1 MNVLEIIRFFNLKQ
15 VYCTLIGDMVNISTL
30 RTLDDKNALHANIVA
45 WFYGYS
51 KLIDTGTKYY
61 RLAFTDQGKLLF
73 SRDNKCKTT
82 YGNMLN
88 LVYPRVSENTSL
100 TAFVNQECLIFPS
113 KEERTWENLHNEMIR
128 QQKTNGMSNILKII
142 LEHKI
147 EKVYCPLLGEMIE
160 VSILTEKCISA
171 KVRFIDTNFYTP
183 LVTDHVN
190 TAEKPCV
197 KILYF
202 DQFGRLKGI
211 DEAYRDVSY
220 AECAIFP
227 TKTERNWG
235 RHNKILKGTAR
246 STSLLEDETDLLE
259 LSL

>member
-15 VYCTLIGDMVNISTL
+15 IYCTLIGDMVNISTL
-30 RTLDDKNALHANIVA
+30 RTLDDKNALHANIVV

-61 RLAFTDQGKLLF
+61 CLAFTDQGKLLF
-73 SRDNKCKTT
+73 SRDDKCETT

-88 LVYPRVSENTSL
+88 LVYSGVSENTSL

-113 KEERTWENLHNEMIR
+113 KEERTWENLHNEMVR
-128 QQKTNGMSNILKII
+128 QQKTNRMTNILKII

-147 EKVYCPLLGEMIE
+147 EKVYCPLLGEMIAI
-160 VSILTEKCISA
+160 SIPTEKCISA
-171 KVRFIDTNFYTP
+171 KVRFKKTIEKTC
-183 LVTDHVN
+183 VN
-190 TAEKPCV
+190 T
-197 KILYF
+197 LYF
-202 DQFGRLKGI
+202 DEFGRLKGI
-211 DEAYRDVSY
+211 DDAYKDVSY

-227 TKTERNWG
+227 NKTERNWG
-235 RHNKILKGTAR
+235 RHNKKLKGTTR

>member
-73 SRDNKCKTT
+73 SRDDKCETT

-113 KEERTWENLHNEMIR
+113 KEERTWENLHNEMIQR
-128 QQKTNGMSNILKII
+128 QKTNRMNNILKII
-142 LEHKI
+142 IEHKI
-147 EKVYCPLLGEMIE
+147 EKVYCPLLGEMIAI
-160 VSILTEKCISA
+160 SIPTEQCISA
-171 KVRFIDTNFYTP
+171 KVCFTE
-183 LVTDHVN
+183 
-190 TAEKPCV
+190 TARVHFTIGKTCV
-197 KILYF
+197 KTLYF
-202 DQFGRLKGI
+202 DEFGRFKGT
-211 DEAYRDVSY
+211 DDVDRDVSY

-235 RHNKILKGTAR
+235 RHNKVLKGTAR